1 MKNKKVY
8 VVIAV
13 LTVVICA
20 FIAKSSVNVSVNVND
35 SKNLSGSFWAKVF
48 SLNAKAD
55 LTPTQAPVQ
64 APADTTAPAAT
75 ESTQTGSMPTETKE
89 IIDKYTML
97 VDKYKKRKARLQE
110 KGIPGSSRGAQKI
123 QRSYK
128 RCS

>member
-48 SLNAKAD
+48 S
-55 LTPTQAPVQ
+55 
-64 APADTTAPAAT
+64 
-75 ESTQTGSMPTETKE
+75 
-89 IIDKYTML
+89 
-97 VDKYKKRKARLQE
+97 
-110 KGIPGSSRGAQKI
+110 
-123 QRSYK
+123 
-128 RCS
+128 